1 MYKLIAL
8 DVDGTLLNPQG
19 LITPRVKAAV
29 RAVTD
34 AGGIITLATGRRHRP
49 ARAIALELGIKVPLI
64 LYSGT
69 LIYDTAQE
77 KALLHRPLDPAFVA
91 AALAFLSEAGVSPA
105 ILQSPLHGERIYIG
119 HGEATDPYLHD
130 YANRPDRTDLIERRS
145 HDQLLAIVDPLVVL
159 GVGPGHIENRLL
171 SRLAEKGELD
181 SNLYSY
187 HLKTSALPDLYG
199 FDLLPTAH
207 NKGFAL
213 AWLANHYGFELSE
226 TLAIGD
232 SRNDLDMLET
242 AGLGLAMSNA
252 TPEVKARAD
261 MVIGSN
267 AEDGVAEALERFVL

>member
-29 RAVTD
+29 RAATD
-34 AGGIITLATGRRHRP
+34 AGCIITLATGRRHRP

-69 LIYDTAQE
+69 LIYDTDQE
-77 KALLHRPLDPAFVA
+77 KALLHRPLEPAFVA
-91 AALAFLSEAGVSPA
+91 AALAFLNEAGVSPA
-105 ILQSPLHGERIYIG
+105 ILQSPLHGERIFIG
-119 HGEATDPYLHD
+119 PGEASDPYLRD
-130 YANRPDRTDLIERRS
+130 YANRSDRSDLIERRS
-145 HDQLLAIVDPLVVL
+145 HDQLLTILDPLVVL
-159 GVGPGHIENRLL
+159 GVGPGHIEDRLL
-171 SRLAEKGELD
+171 SRLGEKGELD

-187 HLKTSALPDLYG
+187 HLRTSALPDLYG

-213 AWLANHYGFELSE
+213 AWLARHYGFELSE

-252 TPEVKARAD
+252 SPEVKARAD